1 MKTLENVEGWRE
13 ASGRERGVWGGG
25 VEGFGVRS
33 AGEGRDG
40 GFWWG

>member
-25 VEGFGVRS
+25 VW
-33 AGEGRDG
+33 GEECG
-40 GFWWG
+40 